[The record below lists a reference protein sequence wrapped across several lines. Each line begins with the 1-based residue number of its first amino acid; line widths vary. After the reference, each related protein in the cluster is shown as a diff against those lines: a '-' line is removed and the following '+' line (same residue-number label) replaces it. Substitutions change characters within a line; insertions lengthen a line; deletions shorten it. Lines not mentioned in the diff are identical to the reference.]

1 MNLRAREQV
10 RYESYLTDILAPES
24 SSVTNVFHPAQ
35 ESLDGSSYK
44 PLSSRP
50 ASVSAR
56 ADDVGIQQAVE
67 NSRRYKDYLMKQ
79 SHVRRSFQKQ
89 MEKKIAMCP
98 YPKTF
103 RQVWPVIPVH
113 DPSFV
118 RNFGLKAIFLHLGQK
133 NLSFQLIVYM
143 LL

>member
-1 MNLRAREQV
+1 M
-10 RYESYLTDILAPES
+10 
-24 SSVTNVFHPAQ
+24 TNVFHPAQ
-35 ESLDGSSYK
+35 ASLDGSSYK

-56 ADDVGIQQAVE
+56 ADNVVIQQAVE

-103 RQVWPVIPVH
+103 RQVWPVVPVH

-118 RNFGLKAIFLHLGQK
+118 RNFGLEAIFLHLGQK
-133 NLSFQLIVYM
+133 NLSFQLIVHM
-143 LL
+143 LCRLLHMLINVAVALFSVLVWYVS